1 LARQIRIH
9 LPGGFYHVTLR
20 GNHQQDIFR
29 EDSDRDLLNAIV
41 ERSLERHAAQVHAY
55 CWMSNHLHLL
65 VRVATSP
72 LGHVMRDI
80 ASNYARAFQLKVPTT
95 GHLFER
101 RYHATLIDV
110 DAYLLQVLR
119 YIHLN
124 PVVAGIVRLVSEYRW
139 SSHLAYAG
147 GRRPSWLTTEFALAM
162 FAPTRGKA
170 QAAYCRFVES
180 APSSTFGESQLGVSG
195 VAGSEQFVA
204 SIPLPAPRRRAN
216 GSLAD
221 LTAEAC
227 AKFAIPES
235 LMFSPARA
243 PQIIKARAWVT
254 QQAIE
259 RGIANL
265 SAIARFLGRDR
276 ATLRHAMRQYA
287 QLT

>member
-1 LARQIRIH
+1 MARPIRIH
-9 LPGGFYHVTLR
+9 FPGGFYHVTLR
-20 GNHQQDIFR
+20 GNHQQAIFR
-29 EDSDRDLLNAIV
+29 EDSDRNLLNAIV

-65 VRVATSP
+65 VRVATAP

-124 PVVAGIVRLVSEYRW
+124 PVVAGIVRHVSDYRW
-139 SSHLAYAG
+139 SSHHAYAG
-147 GRRPSWLTTEFALAM
+147 GRQLSWLTTEFALAM
-162 FAPTRGKA
+162 FAPSRENAHAG
-170 QAAYCRFVES
+170 YCRFVES
-180 APSSTFGESQLGVSG
+180 TPDATFDESQLSASG
-195 VAGSEQFVA
+195 VIGSQQFMA
-204 SIPLPAPRRRAN
+204 SIPLPSAGRKAK

-221 LTAEAC
+221 LAAEAC
-227 AKFAIPES
+227 AKFGIPES
-235 LMFSPARA
+235 LMFSAARA
-243 PQIIKARAWVT
+243 PQIIKVRAWFA
-254 QQAIE
+254 QQAID

-287 QLT
+287 QPT